1 MTKEQHLLTIEY
13 IARLLLSLQN
23 GSEAPPLPEGITLEN
38 VYELSTSHML
48 SAATYMALTDV
59 IKSSDEQ
66 GEYLGKWERESELA
80 VVQHVRQTVA
90 FAELTEAFT
99 GAKIRFLPI
108 KGFLFKELWT
118 RPELRTMGDID
129 ILVSPEDFKIAG
141 DLLLSLGY
149 ILYRE
154 NERHYCYIKKGFV
167 SVELHRFLY
176 VEIAETFEDWKPKG
190 DNPYWYEMSYE
201 DFLLFVLRH
210 SYTHYRNGG
219 CGLRAI
225 FDFYLLFEKHGRPD
239 SNPLLVERLKTEG
252 LYDFSL
258 TVTSLLDR
266 WFCGNGVEESSDA
279 ALYVAA
285 GGVYGTHDNR
295 LIYKLNKN
303 GGKAKHLFSRI
314 FPSYKVMCEKYKW
327 IRKCPILLPIG
338 YVVRLFAAIF
348 NKNAHHEMQVIIET
362 TTDKKI

>member
-13 IARLLLSLQN
+13 IARLILSLQN
-23 GSEAPPLPEGITLEN
+23 GSEAPCLPDGVTLEN
-38 VYELSTSHML
+38 VYQLSSIHLL
-48 SAATYMALTDV
+48 SAATYTALAKT
-59 IKSSDEQ
+59 IKSSDIHE
-66 GEYLGKWERESELA
+66 EYLSKWEREAELA
-80 VVQHVRQTVA
+80 VVQHVRQAVA
-90 FAELTEAFT
+90 FGELTDAFT
-99 GAKIRFLPI
+99 EAKIRFLPI
-108 KGFLFKELWT
+108 KGFLLKELWK
-118 RPELRTMGDID
+118 RPELRTMSDID
-129 ILVSPEDFKIAG
+129 FLVSPEDFDKAG
-141 DLLLSLGY
+141 NLMLSLGY
-149 ILYRE
+149 SLYRDS
-154 NERHYCYIKKGFV
+154 ERHYCYVKKGFV

-176 VEIAETFEDWKPKG
+176 VEITETFEDWKPKA

-239 SNPLLVERLKTEG
+239 SNPLLVERLKTGG

-258 TVTSLLDR
+258 TVTSLVDR

-295 LIYKLNKN
+295 LIYTLNKN

-314 FPSYKVMCEKYKW
+314 FPSYKAMCEKYKW

-348 NKNAHHEMQVIIET
+348 NKNAHHEIQVIIET